1 VVIGGTGLNL
11 LAPADARRW
20 TKRGFALTRDNAN
33 TESLAIPAMVPLY
46 RRALLRGGRTGALAA
61 CLMGAFPN
69 MGKADFARVKTPA
82 LVACGSRDT
91 LAGSPIPLA
100 ASIPGAR
107 AVLVPGRNHLSAV
120 ADPFFKG
127 AVLGFLG
134 SHR

>member
-1 VVIGGTGLNL
+1 
-11 LAPADARRW
+11 
-20 TKRGFALTRDNAN
+20 
-33 TESLAIPAMVPLY
+33 MVPLY
-46 RRALLRGGRTGALAA
+46 RRALQRGGRTGALAA

-69 MGKADFARVKTPA
+69 LRKTDFARVRTPA
-82 LVACGSRDT
+82 LVACGSKDT

-107 AVLVPGRNHLSAV
+107 AVLVPGRNHLSVV
-120 ADPFFKG
+120 ADPFLKG

>member
-1 VVIGGTGLNL
+1 
-11 LAPADARRW
+11 
-20 TKRGFALTRDNAN
+20 
-33 TESLAIPAMVPLY
+33 
-46 RRALLRGGRTGALAA
+46 
-61 CLMGAFPN
+61 MGAFPN
-69 MGKADFARVKTPA
+69 MCKADFARVKTPS
-82 LVACGSRDT
+82 LVACGSKDT

-107 AVLVPGRNHLSAV
+107 AVLVPGRNHLSVV

>member
-1 VVIGGTGLNL
+1 
-11 LAPADARRW
+11 
-20 TKRGFALTRDNAN
+20 
-33 TESLAIPAMVPLY
+33 M
-46 RRALLRGGRTGALAA
+46 
-61 CLMGAFPN
+61 
-69 MGKADFARVKTPA
+69 TPA
-82 LVACGSRDT
+82 LVACGSKDT

-107 AVLVPGRNHLSAV
+107 AVLIPGRNHLGAV